1 MNLIKVT
8 LESEVEVEPGTVE
21 RRISILAEDAGEDA
35 SSPDIRVQHVQ
46 FNDWPNYGVV
56 ENLKQLTTFIKKVL
70 RHHFKY
76 SSIQGGNLIKYK
88 VYHKKKPVFQN

>member
-21 RRISILAEDAGEDA
+21 RRISILAGEDA

>member
-21 RRISILAEDAGEDA
+21 RRISILAGEDA

-76 SSIQGGNLIKYK
+76 SSIQGGNLIKHK